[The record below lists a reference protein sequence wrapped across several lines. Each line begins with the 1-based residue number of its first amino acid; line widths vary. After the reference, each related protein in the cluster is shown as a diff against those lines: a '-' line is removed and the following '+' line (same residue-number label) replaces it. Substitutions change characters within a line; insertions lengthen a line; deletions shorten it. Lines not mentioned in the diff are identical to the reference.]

1 MTLKERL
8 EAIQRKRRT
17 ILISNTP
24 QDKTLKELL
33 SQVKEAIKYYQESNK
48 EEYMDKIDE
57 NL

>member
-48 EEYMDKIDE
+48 EEYMGKIDE